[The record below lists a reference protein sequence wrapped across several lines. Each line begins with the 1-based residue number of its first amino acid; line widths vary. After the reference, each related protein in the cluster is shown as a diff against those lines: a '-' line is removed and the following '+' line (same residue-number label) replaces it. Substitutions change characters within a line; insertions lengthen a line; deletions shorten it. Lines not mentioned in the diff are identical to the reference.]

1 MKGKKGKIHQAFLAV
16 IQKVEESKEED
27 VATKYKG
34 KSDLGV
40 SHLWREDLPKEIEV
54 VLKEFEDIFPK
65 DLPPGFPLIR
75 KGHEFKIDL
84 EDDTPPVHRPIYK
97 LSPLELEEAR
107 KQIEYMLEHG
117 FIRPS
122 ESPYGGPILFAPKE
136 DGSLRFCIDYRW
148 LNKKTVKNG
157 YPLPLPEEMF
167 GRLGGAT
174 VFNKIELKSGY
185 WQMLIR
191 LGDIQKTAF
200 KTWWGLYEYLMMPF
214 GVTNAPAQFMGMM
227 NNLLGEYLDRFV
239 LIFLD
244 DILVYS

>member
-1 MKGKKGKIHQAFLAV
+1 MVRGGKWLNLPVFKVKLGEPTVIEVNLCSATQVQRWFRKGKIDQVFLGV

-40 SHLWREDLPKEIEV
+40 SHLWREDLPKEIEA

-65 DLPPGFPLIR
+65 GLPPGLPPIR

-84 EDDTPPVHRPIYK
+84 EDNTPPVHRPIYK

-122 ESPYGGPILFAPKE
+122 EPPYGAPILFVAKKN
-136 DGSLRFCIDYRW
+136 GGLCFCIDCRW
-148 LNKKTVKNG
+148 LNKKTVKTR

-167 GRLGGAT
+167 DRLGGAT
-174 VFNKIELKSGY
+174 VFNKIDLNSGY
-185 WQMLIR
+185 W
-191 LGDIQKTAF
+191 
-200 KTWWGLYEYLMMPF
+200 
-214 GVTNAPAQFMGMM
+214 
-227 NNLLGEYLDRFV
+227 
-239 LIFLD
+239 
-244 DILVYS
+244 